1 MKLLIITA
9 VKECSKSV
17 EKILKEA
24 SVSVFSVTDTM
35 GVKNSPDD
43 YLLDDWFGSD
53 DGNKYDSVF
62 IFSFCKD
69 EAANYALSLIDAFNA
84 KESENEFPIR
94 AFIVPVEN
102 STK

>member
-9 VKECSKSV
+9 VKECSQAV

-24 SVSVFSVTDTM
+24 SVSIFSVTDTM
-35 GVKNSPDD
+35 GVKNSPDE

-62 IFSFCKD
+62 IFSFCSN
-69 EAANYALSLIDAFNA
+69 EAANNALSLIDAFNTQ
-84 KESENEFPIR
+84 ESNNAFPIR

-102 STK
+102 TTK

>member
-9 VKECSKSV
+9 VKEYSKSV

-24 SVSVFSVTDTM
+24 SVTVFSVTDTI
-35 GVKNSPDD
+35 GVKNNPDD

-62 IFSFCKD
+62 IFSFCSAS
-69 EAANYALSLIDAFNA
+69 AADKAIDLIELYNA
-84 KESENEFPIR
+84 QSEDNQFPIR
-94 AFIVPVEN
+94 AFLVPVEK

>member
-1 MKLLIITA
+1 MKLLIVTA

-24 SVSVFSVTDTM
+24 SVSIFSITNTM
-35 GVKNSPDD
+35 GVKNNPDEN
-43 YLLDDWFGSD
+43 LMDDWFGSD
-53 DGNKYDSVF
+53 DGNKYDSVV
-62 IFSFCKD
+62 IFSFCNN
-69 EAANYALSLIDAFNA
+69 EAANHALSLIDAFNA
-84 KESENEFPIR
+84 KETENAFPIR

>member
-1 MKLLIITA
+1 MKLLIVTA
-9 VKECSKSV
+9 VKELSKSV

-24 SVSVFSVTDTM
+24 PVSIFSVTDTL
-35 GVKNSPDD
+35 GVKNSLDE

-62 IFSFCKD
+62 IFSFCSN
-69 EAANYALSLIDAFNA
+69 EVANTVLRLIDEFNA
-84 KESENEFPIR
+84 ADSNNEFPIR

>member
-9 VKECSKSV
+9 VKECSKSI
-17 EKILKEA
+17 EKILKDV
-24 SVSVFSVTDTM
+24 SVSIFSVTDTI
-35 GVKNSPDD
+35 GVKNSPDE

-62 IFSFCKD
+62 IFSFCNN
-69 EAANYALSLIDAFNA
+69 EAANHALSLIDDFNA
-84 KESENEFPIR
+84 KEKENQFPIR

>member
-9 VKECSKSV
+9 VKEYSKSV
-17 EKILKEA
+17 EKILKDA
-24 SVSVFSVTDTM
+24 SVSVFSVTDTI

-62 IFSFCKD
+62 IFSFCSAS
-69 EAANYALSLIDAFNA
+69 AADKAIDLIELYNA
-84 KESENEFPIR
+84 QSEDNQFPIR
-94 AFIVPVEN
+94 AFLVPVEK

>member
-1 MKLLIITA
+1 MKLLIVTA
-9 VKECSKSV
+9 VKELSKSV
-17 EKILKEA
+17 EKMLKDA
-24 SVSVFSVTDTM
+24 SISIFSVTDTL

-62 IFSFCKD
+62 IFSFCSD
-69 EAANYALSLIDAFNA
+69 EAANRVLGLLDEFNGA
-84 KESENEFPIR
+84 ESNKEFPIR